1 MRFETPWA
9 FVLLLAVAAVLAL
22 RWRRR
27 RGATLTFSSTD
38 TAGRSGRSMRQRLLW
53 VPLALRLLALTLFTV
68 ALARPQTGRE
78 RIRDVSKGVAIEMV
92 VDRSG
97 SMRQEMDFEGGKLSR
112 LDVVKRVFERFVTG
126 DDHGLKGRPHDLIGM
141 VAFARYPDTICPLT
155 LAHGALKPFLDT
167 VKHAET
173 RQEDGTA
180 IGDAVALAAAR
191 LHNAEKT
198 LARQTGERE
207 QKYQIKSK
215 VIILL
220 TDGENNAG
228 KRDPLQAARLA
239 ATWGI
244 KVHTIGVGG
253 GDSVMAIDTPF
264 GRQLIRNAYDSG
276 VNKDLLAQMARDS
289 NGIFRM
295 AEDGKS
301 LHTIY
306 EEIDKLERS
315 EIESTPFVDYRE
327 AFVPFAL
334 AGLALLVLEVLLG
347 GTVFRRTP

>member
-9 FVLLLAVAAVLAL
+9 FVLLLAVVAILAL
-22 RWRRR
+22 RWQRR
-27 RGATLTFSSTD
+27 RGATLTFSSTEN
-38 TAGRSGRSMRQRLLW
+38 AGHSGRSMRQRLLW
-53 VPLALRLLALTLFTV
+53 VPLALRLAALTLFTV
-68 ALARPQTGRE
+68 ALARPQMGRE
-78 RIRDVSKGVAIEMV
+78 RIRDVSKGIATEMV

-97 SMRQEMDFEGGKLSR
+97 SMKQEMDFEGAKLSR
-112 LDVVKRVFERFVTG
+112 LDIVKKVFERFVSG
-126 DDHGLKGRPHDLIGM
+126 DGHGLKGRPHDLIGM

-167 VKHAET
+167 VKNAET

-191 LHNAEKT
+191 LHTAERT

-207 QKYQIKSK
+207 DKYQIKSK
-215 VIILL
+215 VMILL

-228 KRDPLQAARLA
+228 KRDPLQAAKLA

-244 KVHTIGVGG
+244 KIHTIGVGG
-253 GDSVMAIDTPF
+253 RDSVMTIDTPF
-264 GRQLIRNAYDSG
+264 GPRSVRNPMDNG
-276 VNKDLLAQMARDS
+276 VNKELLHQMADVS
-289 NGIFRM
+289 GGIFRM

-301 LHTIY
+301 LYSIY
-306 EEIDKLERS
+306 QEIDKLERS
-315 EIESTPFVDYRE
+315 EIESVPFVDYRE
-327 AFVPFAL
+327 VFTPFAL
-334 AGLALLVLEVLLG
+334 AGLALLMIEVLLA